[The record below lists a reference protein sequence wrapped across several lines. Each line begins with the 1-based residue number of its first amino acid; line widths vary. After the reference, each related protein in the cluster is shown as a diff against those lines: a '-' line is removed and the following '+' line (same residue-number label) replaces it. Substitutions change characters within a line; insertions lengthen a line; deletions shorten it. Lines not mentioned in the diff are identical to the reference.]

1 MSQKSTSRYL
11 SKKNENLSFTQKSV
25 HECLYNLTHPH
36 STGPDRGAWRLLCME
51 SAKSQTQ
58 QSAHAHTHTHTH
70 THNSAKGLREPN
82 VSLGNSIRH
91 QVYLNYPI
99 IWVHFAWSMS
109 KKSLQFGEAL
119 EVVQMRSR
127 APRWKEHIL
136 GQSRGSW
143 KSPWR
148 ILGLGTKDNL
158 QSSYSMFTSFLQ
170 PRRLAMTYSQTRL
183 RI

>member
-1 MSQKSTSRYL
+1 MA
-11 SKKNENLSFTQKSV
+11 
-25 HECLYNLTHPH
+25 THSSIFEWKIPWAEEL
-36 STGPDRGAWRLLCME
+36 DRL
-51 SAKSQTQ
+51 
-58 QSAHAHTHTHTH
+58 QSMGLGCYELDITEGVCTCTRTHTHTHTH
-70 THNSAKGLREPN
+70 THPSAKGLREPN
-82 VSLGNSIRH
+82 VGLGNSIRH

-119 EVVQMRSR
+119 EVVQMSSR
-127 APRWKEHIL
+127 APRWTEHIL

-148 ILGLGTKDNL
+148 ILGLGTKENL

-170 PRRLAMTYSQTRL
+170 PRRLAMTYSQTRF

>member
-1 MSQKSTSRYL
+1 MTGYSPWGWVVMSWT
-11 SKKNENLSFTQKSV
+11 
-25 HECLYNLTHPH
+25 
-36 STGPDRGAWRLLCME
+36 LLRVC
-51 SAKSQTQ
+51 AC
-58 QSAHAHTHTHTH
+58 AHAHTHTHTH
-70 THNSAKGLREPN
+70 THTHNTAKGLREPN

-148 ILGLGTKDNL
+148 ILGLGTKENL